1 MAGEIQLESLGTHD
15 KAELRQ
21 LWAQHVGKN
30 DPPAL
35 KRLVVRELAWRL
47 QESVRGGL
55 DAETRRLLRA
65 AIRRAGDRSTPSN
78 GRAARR
84 IKVRSRPKLNTGTR
98 LIRTWRGRTFEVVV
112 LDDGKRFEYRGQV
125 YRSLTEI
132 AEKITGAHWSGPR
145 FFGLHRVRAV
155 G

>member
-1 MAGEIQLESLGTHD
+1 MAGEIQPESLRTHGM
-15 KAELRQ
+15 AELRQ

-35 KRLVVRELAWRL
+35 KRLLIRNLAWRL
-47 QESVRGGL
+47 QESARGGL

-65 AIRRAGDRSTPSN
+65 AIRRAGDGSTSSN

-98 LIRTWRGRTFEVVV
+98 LVRTWRGRTFEIVV
-112 LDDGKRFEYRGQV
+112 LDDGKRFEYRGQI

-145 FFGLHRVRAV
+145 FFGLHRVRAI

>member
-1 MAGEIQLESLGTHD
+1 MAGEIQLESLGTHG

-35 KRLVVRELAWRL
+35 KRLLVRDLAWCL
-47 QESVRGGL
+47 QESARGGI

-65 AIRRAGDRSTPSN
+65 AIRRAGDGSTPSK
-78 GRAARR
+78 GRAARPT
-84 IKVRSRPKLNTGTR
+84 KVRSRPKLNTGTR
-98 LIRTWRGRTFEVVV
+98 LVRTWRGRTFEIVV

-132 AEKITGAHWSGPR
+132 AQKITGAHWSGPR
-145 FFGLHRVRAV
+145 FFGLHRVRAI

>member
-1 MAGEIQLESLGTHD
+1 MAGEIQLESLRTHG
-15 KAELRQ
+15 KADLRQ

-35 KRLVVRELAWRL
+35 KRLLVRDLAWRL
-47 QESVRGGL
+47 QEPAHGGL
-55 DAETRRLLRA
+55 DAETRRLLRG
-65 AIRRAGDRSTPSN
+65 AIRRAGDESTPSN

-84 IKVRSRPKLNTGTR
+84 IKVRSRPKLNTGTK
-98 LIRTWRGRTFEVVV
+98 LARTWRGRTFEVVV
-112 LDDGKRFEYRGQV
+112 LDDGKRFEYRDQV

-145 FFGLHRVRAV
+145 FFGLHRVRVV